1 MGYLQEGHLSLVRK
15 VKVLTDAV
23 VVSIFVNPTQ
33 FGPIEDFEKHPQ
45 DEEGGREK
53 LEKEGVDFLFIP
65 ETMEMYSRGYQ
76 T

>member
-33 FGPIEDFEKHPQ
+33 FGPIEDFEKYPQ
-45 DEEGGREK
+45 DEEGGRK
-53 LEKEGVDFLFIP
+53 NLKRKG
-65 ETMEMYSRGYQ
+65 
-76 T
+76 